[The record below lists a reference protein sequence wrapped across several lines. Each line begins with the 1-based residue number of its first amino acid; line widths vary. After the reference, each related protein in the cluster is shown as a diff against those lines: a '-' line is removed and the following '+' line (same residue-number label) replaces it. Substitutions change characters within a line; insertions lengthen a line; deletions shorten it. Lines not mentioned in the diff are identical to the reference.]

1 MPFLVVPVKGGYKV
15 KKAGTTETYSKHALP
30 KAVAVKQQRAIYSH
44 SRSERLKKKM

>member
-30 KAVAVKQQRAIYSH
+30 KAVAVKQQRAIY
-44 SRSERLKKKM
+44 RSERLKKKM